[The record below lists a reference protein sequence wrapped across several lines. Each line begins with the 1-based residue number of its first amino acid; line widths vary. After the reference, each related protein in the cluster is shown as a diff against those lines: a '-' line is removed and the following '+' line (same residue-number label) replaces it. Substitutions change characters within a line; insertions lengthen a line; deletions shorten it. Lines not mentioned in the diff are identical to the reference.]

1 MIPYIMFI
9 GGIILGS
16 LLTYLFMR
24 LRTMGT
30 LRIIESNE
38 PGEQPYLFVELNRP
52 VYDVS
57 RRKHVT
63 FDVSLK

>member
-1 MIPYIMFI
+1 MVPCIMLI

-16 LLTYLFMR
+16 LMTYILLR
-24 LRTMGT
+24 LRITGT
-30 LRIIESNE
+30 LRIIDSNE

-52 VYDVS
+52 VYEV
-57 RRKHVT
+57 RQLKQVT